1 MSPRIIC
8 IYAEIFLITQRVV
21 AIFKY
26 LFIRYDMDYQEVKR
40 NQILI
45 DFIKTNYLEK
55 IKKLDEVDG
64 LIRDEI
70 KRDDKNNKPIITEK
84 YIVKNEDT
92 NEVEKDENGN
102 PIIMSTH
109 IMYKITK
116 DGEILKIRPEG
127 KKYYY
132 EFLIEFDTKDFGYGI
147 YYGCKAVID
156 NDVNSKTE
164 EFKNIINEID
174 AATKEYTHSDKVHG
188 KNTDEKYTIELALNR
203 SFNKD
208 ASNKW
213 AFIPTNNY
221 NDNIYWPF
229 WIKLHEEDDIEFAV
243 HAIRIIANF
252 YSVKLTDKR
261 LFDDYSFNY
270 NVDKT
275 NIDTKT
281 AFPNYTFDKYTQIIE
296 ELKQELPKKYKN
308 KSAVLEKNIYLQS
321 FRIYIDFLHKLEG
334 ELLERDKYLAFGWKI
349 KDIDKFGYA
358 FVYLFNKIGFKKTPW
373 IYIDSITTTN
383 LKQSFKKEQEDEK
396 YGKMAFEEIMGK
408 SFFNLL

>member
-1 MSPRIIC
+1 
-8 IYAEIFLITQRVV
+8 
-21 AIFKY
+21 
-26 LFIRYDMDYQEVKR
+26 MDNQEVKR

-229 WIKLHEEDDIEFAV
+229 WIKLH
-243 HAIRIIANF
+243 NF
-252 YSVKLTDKR
+252 
-261 LFDDYSFNY
+261 
-270 NVDKT
+270 
-275 NIDTKT
+275 
-281 AFPNYTFDKYTQIIE
+281 
-296 ELKQELPKKYKN
+296 
-308 KSAVLEKNIYLQS
+308 
-321 FRIYIDFLHKLEG
+321 
-334 ELLERDKYLAFGWKI
+334 
-349 KDIDKFGYA
+349 
-358 FVYLFNKIGFKKTPW
+358 
-373 IYIDSITTTN
+373 
-383 LKQSFKKEQEDEK
+383 
-396 YGKMAFEEIMGK
+396 
-408 SFFNLL
+408 